1 MKKDKAGLV
10 LLAGGICM
18 VGVVALLGGMSFY
31 AGKEGNRQEQIT
43 EEEETETE
51 GMSDVIEEVLAEQ
64 ETEKESGAVKL
75 VTGEENNYLMVPLGN
90 SATEM
95 AYAKVPI
102 LTWDEFYA
110 LSPGGG
116 EQNITGDGIYGIL
129 SENELSMEEAGKI
142 GLEEMYRVFGDHMEE
157 KMYLVMRLC
166 NAEEGGKKVDTW
178 SGYLTNMFNGME
190 LEKGWSRMIYFF
202 DLNAV
207 TGEVLY
213 LDGKTYIDG
222 VEKSGEEL
230 SEEELL
236 QMANGYVENYGLAEL
251 EELQGERADEQIAR
265 WGNSMYL
272 AQIAYYKNDELYLGI
287 ALDKY
292 SGEFVGYMYYDYVSF

>member
-1 MKKDKAGLV
+1 MKRDKAGIV

-18 VGVVALLGGMSFY
+18 VGVVALLGGMSLY
-31 AGKEGNRQEQIT
+31 AAKEGNRQEQVT
-43 EEEETETE
+43 AERETETE

-64 ETEKESGAVKL
+64 DREEEGGAVKL
-75 VTGEENNYLMVPLGN
+75 FTGEGTDYLMVPLGN
-90 SATEM
+90 SGVEM
-95 AYAKVPI
+95 AYAEVPI

-110 LSPGGG
+110 LSSDGGA
-116 EQNITGDGIYGIL
+116 ENITGDSILGTL

-142 GLEEMYRVFGDHMEE
+142 GLEEIYHVFEE
-157 KMYLVMRLC
+157 DMQETMYLVMWLN
-166 NAEEGGKKVDTW
+166 NAEEGKRKVDTW

-190 LEKGWSRMIYFF
+190 VEKGWRRMIYYF

-213 LDGKTYIDG
+213 LDGKTYMED
-222 VEKSGEEL
+222 EEESGEEL
-230 SEEELL
+230 SGEELL
-236 QMANGYVENYGLAEL
+236 KMANGYVESYGLAES
-251 EELQGERADEQIAR
+251 EELQGEIADEEIAR
-265 WGNSMYL
+265 WGHSMYL

-292 SGEFVGYMYYDYVSF
+292 TGEFVGYMYYDYVSF